1 MPDEHGNETREE
13 ALERIAEVRRT
24 QIFGDT
30 PTDPT
35 IGDVTVPAHDEESAN
50 LAAAEVAAQ
59 AEDGDGDAEDLSQ
72 EEAKRQLEATPS
84 EEDFEAAEEA
94 NETGEEPVDTEAASD
109 DSSDATDLTAEEK
122 VKRIEAAGSPE
133 EVDALAEGDERKT
146 VQRAAEK
153 KRSSWG

>member
-13 ALERIAEVRRT
+13 ALERI
-24 QIFGDT
+24 
-30 PTDPT
+30 
-35 IGDVTVPAHDEESAN
+35 
-50 LAAAEVAAQ
+50 
-59 AEDGDGDAEDLSQ
+59 
-72 EEAKRQLEATPS
+72 
-84 EEDFEAAEEA
+84 EAAEEA